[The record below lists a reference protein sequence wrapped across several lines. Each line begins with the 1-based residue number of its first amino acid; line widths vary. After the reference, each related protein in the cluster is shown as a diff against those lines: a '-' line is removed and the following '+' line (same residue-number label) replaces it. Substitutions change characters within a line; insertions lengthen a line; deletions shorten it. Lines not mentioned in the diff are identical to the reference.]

1 MSIKAFENNVSNTR
15 GNRKLCVAG
24 IFATESGGDYT
35 PAAAY
40 PGQVAVQSA
49 LTPSTAYAGKK
60 NPNTWYMVA
69 ADDNTALKD
78 LYVASPDVAST
89 AAFNNSA
96 INFGMETLGVPALA
110 GEACRFQ
117 KVEEGDLLTF
127 GDAWFASAP
136 TASDKYA
143 VLNSSGLWA
152 PDDQLPAS
160 GFYFEVLE
168 TVAFTVGCYAGGT
181 GYYGIIKTV

>member
-1 MSIKAFENNVSNTR
+1 MSVKHFENNVSNTR

-24 IFATESGGDYT
+24 VFATESGGDYT
-35 PAAAY
+35 PQAAY
-40 PGQVAVQSA
+40 PGQLAVQSA
-49 LTPSTAYAGKK
+49 LYPSEAYSGKN

-69 ADDNTALKD
+69 ADDNATLD
-78 LYVASPDVAST
+78 QLFVASPDVAST
-89 AAFNNSA
+89 AAASFGTYKL
-96 INFGMETLGVPALA
+96 GMETFGIPAQA
-110 GEACRFQ
+110 GDACRFQ
-117 KVEEGDLLTF
+117 KLELGDMVTF

-136 TASDKYA
+136 TTTDKYA

-168 TVAFTVGCYAGGT
+168 TVNFTVGCYDGGT
-181 GYYGIIKTV
+181 GYYGIIRTV